1 MKGAEDALAAQVRAL
16 AAVGG
21 GDKFLGLKIAWDETA
36 LRMHLPIEELRRAF
50 PDLTFHEPPPDDPPP
65 ADVQSPAAA
74 RQPRTKPSHTLQVMQ
89 RHVNISVDGGTSSG
103 KIPTTPK
110 ILGST
115 TAKELLSGLSP
126 EIARI
131 PELASGF
138 KPDDDWWMFVNLHGD
153 SVAANKLLCSHIID
167 QFPFV
172 LMSELPCFGRT
183 IG

>member
-1 MKGAEDALAAQVRAL
+1 MRAL

-89 RHVNISVDGGTSSG
+89 KHVNISVDG
-103 KIPTTPK
+103 
-110 ILGST
+110 
-115 TAKELLSGLSP
+115 ELERCTFVRVDP
-126 EIARI
+126 ARVDTWTDVQDQKTHCQQVLTCAR
-131 PELASGF
+131 PQETKGMSM
-138 KPDDDWWMFVNLHGD
+138 PD
-153 SVAANKLLCSHIID
+153 
-167 QFPFV
+167 
-172 LMSELPCFGRT
+172 T
-183 IG
+183 IFALD